1 MIDVNDIFNLFPNS
15 GSKKEEVI
23 EEVVDIT
30 SSPKYWLGMH
40 KKLVLNHI
48 NFKKKALK
56 FFKESNHELDIED
69 VKKAGEYVAYNKAW
83 YYIKKI
89 NLSDKNHILDIIEY
103 GDDLLET
110 SLELAI
116 QYFQDIEEYE
126 KCAHLLK
133 ILKKSQ
139 EFHL

>member
-1 MIDVNDIFNLFPNS
+1 MIDVNDIFSLFPNS
-15 GSKKEEVI
+15 GSKKEEVVEDI
-23 EEVVDIT
+23 VDIT

>member
-23 EEVVDIT
+23 EDIVDIT

-56 FFKESNHELDIED
+56 FFKESKL
-69 VKKAGEYVAYNKAW
+69 GY
-83 YYIKKI
+83 
-89 NLSDKNHILDIIEY
+89 
-103 GDDLLET
+103 
-110 SLELAI
+110 
-116 QYFQDIEEYE
+116 
-126 KCAHLLK
+126 
-133 ILKKSQ
+133 
-139 EFHL
+139 